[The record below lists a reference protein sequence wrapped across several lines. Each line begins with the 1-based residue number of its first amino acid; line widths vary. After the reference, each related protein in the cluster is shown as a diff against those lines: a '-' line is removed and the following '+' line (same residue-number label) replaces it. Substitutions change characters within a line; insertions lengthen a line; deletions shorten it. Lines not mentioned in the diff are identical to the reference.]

1 MANKY
6 CFENINFW
14 SEERLWQSLVHL
26 VHENGVWMTN
36 VCQWGKTFVL
46 QRFRK
51 NIQRFSVPV
60 RLFFTHFSTYF
71 FRPSQ
76 FSRRNP
82 TAGAGTPPRKSRGSE
97 GVGWKMSGKQSNW
110 YWKPL
115 YVFSKPLYDEGFPP
129 LANLRHSN
137 PILMDWTLAAS
148 SPVTPP
154 RHRPPA
160 SLFGN
165 GQLCSVIIEP
175 WEWLPSS
182 SSYDSYHQI
191 RAECG
196 S

>member
-1 MANKY
+1 MG
-6 CFENINFW
+6 FEWRRFA
-14 SEERLWQSLVHL
+14 S
-26 VHENGVWMTN
+26 GVKPSSYK
-36 VCQWGKTFVL
+36 GLEKTYKGF
-46 QRFRK
+46 QYKFDYE
-51 NIQRFSVPV
+51 
-60 RLFFTHFSTYF
+60 THFPTYSF
-71 FRPSQ
+71 QPSR

-82 TAGAGTPPRKSRGSE
+82 AASAGTSPRKSRGSE
-97 GVGWKMSGKQSNW
+97 GVGWKMSKKQSNW

-137 PILMDWTLAAS
+137 PILMDRTLAAS
-148 SPVTPP
+148 SLVTPP

-160 SLFGN
+160 LPFEN

-175 WEWLPSS
+175 WEWLLPF

-191 RAECG
+191 RAKCG